1 MSVVDIL
8 LGLVYEDEKLRKFI
22 YFHQLL
28 DQSEGR
34 WKTDKAFF
42 VELKIAKSR
51 RIFEAVILLKTLKI
65 KFRKSGK

>member
-22 YFHQLL
+22 YFHQLV

-34 WKTDKAFF
+34 WKTDKEFF

-51 RIFEAVILLKTLKI
+51 RIFEGVILKKH
-65 KFRKSGK
+65 